1 MSITTPVRVLLL
13 LEAFATG
20 GAERSFHH
28 LAAHLPPE
36 RFDVR
41 IGTLK
46 PGGGLAADFAALG
59 RPIVPFHRR
68 WRWDLSPVARLADY
82 CRREEIA
89 IVHGMHWLSGT
100 FAALAARRVPGLRA
114 IGSTVSLYYDE
125 ARLGRLRA
133 WSDRRLAPHLAAMMV
148 NTMMLRGYLIAH
160 HFPADRICIVPNG
173 VVAPDLSQKA
183 VLRAAIRARYGIP
196 LDAPCIGILARLH
209 PVKDHATF
217 LQAAHLVMQ
226 TRPDARF
233 MVAGDGEERT
243 RLVALAAHLGISD
256 RVVFTGAVAGAAAVV
271 PAWDIAA
278 LTSLREGLPN
288 AVMEALAWG
297 VPVVA
302 TNVGGVPD
310 VVVPHV
316 TGALVRRND
325 PASLAAALLDLINDP
340 ARATH
345 LGATGRQQIMAR
357 WSLAQMVDACATM
370 YAFALDD
377 ATHRPAV
384 AAQTRDREV
393 VHAHPHL

>member
-1 MSITTPVRVLLL
+1 MTPEAPIRVLLL
-13 LEAFATG
+13 MEAFATG

-28 LAAHLPPE
+28 LAAHLPPD

-68 WRWDLSPVARLADY
+68 WRWDLSPVARLAAY

-100 FAALAARRVPGLRA
+100 FAALAAQRVPGLRA
-114 IGSTVSLYYDE
+114 IGSTVSLYYDD

-148 NTMMLRGYLIAH
+148 NTMLLRGYLIAH

-173 VVAPDLSQKA
+173 VGAPDLSQA
-183 VLRAAIRARYGIP
+183 SVMRAAIRARHGIP
-196 LDAPCIGILARLH
+196 LEAPCVGILARLH
-209 PVKDHATF
+209 PVKDHGTF
-217 LQAAHLVMQ
+217 LRAAQLVLQA
-226 TRPDARF
+226 RPDARF
-233 MVAGDGEERT
+233 MVAGDGTERD
-243 RLVALAAHLGISD
+243 RLIALADHLGIRE
-256 RVVFTGAVAGAAAVV
+256 RVVFTGAVAGAADVM

-278 LTSLREGLPN
+278 LTSVREGLPN

-310 VVVPHV
+310 VVVPHI
-316 TGALVRRND
+316 TGALVRQGD
-325 PASLAAALLDLINDP
+325 PTSLAGALLALINDP
-340 ARATH
+340 TH
-345 LGATGRQQIMAR
+345 AAQMGAAGRQQILAR
-357 WSLAQMVDACATM
+357 WSLAQMVEACVTM
-370 YAFALDD
+370 YAFASE
-377 ATHRPAV
+377 APNRQPAPTT
-384 AAQTRDREV
+384 AAHEREV
-393 VHAHPHL
+393 AHAHSHL